1 MSFLKDYFKILA
13 MEMVSSIKYDGV
25 GPFLSD
31 ENHAKPF
38 NPQNTPVRQKFNG
51 YANFYFNGDVSVPGI
66 TDMEKVGD
74 QTVFSSM
81 IKNSDIPSAEMAT
94 DVKNQYNK
102 KRITVTHAEF
112 KPISMSAYDTVDSAW
127 VLLLM
132 KMYAHLFTNP
142 MGQYESTVKT
152 APDPADATKTITTT
166 SLNPKKIPYDVVP
179 SAIPTG
185 STEGPTYGFN
195 SQYSDNNMGYNLL
208 PGSQKYFLNHI
219 DIVMFHSQ
227 RSIVYTMFNPIVTGF
242 TVDGF
247 DHSSS
252 DPVMVNMDISYENFS
267 VKPLVNSFIP
277 EADMERFFKGGG
289 SKTDYELLRSDTEV
303 SGHVYSDGM
312 DPRKQASLKEKKAL
326 WLTPG
331 EEGGDQVSRY
341 SHDQSTSDFWKA
353 IGGSS

>member
-1 MSFLKDYFKILA
+1 MSFLKDFFKILK
-13 MEMVSSIKYDGV
+13 MEMVSSVKYDGAE
-25 GPFLSD
+25 PFLFD

-38 NPQNTPVRQKFNG
+38 NPKNTPVRQKFNG

-66 TDMEKVGD
+66 TDMAQVGD
-74 QTVFSSM
+74 YTVFSSL

-142 MGQYESTVKT
+142 MGQYESSV
-152 APDPADATKTITTT
+152 TTT
-166 SLNPKKIPYDVVP
+166 KGLDGVTTSTTTLNPKKIPYDVVP

-195 SQYSDNNMGYNLL
+195 SQYSDNNMGYNIL
-208 PGSQKYFLNHI
+208 PGNQKYFLDHI
-219 DIVMFHSQ
+219 DIVMFHGQ

-242 TVDGF
+242 NIDGF
-247 DHSSS
+247 DHSSA
-252 DPVMVNMDISYENFS
+252 DPVMVNMDIQYENFS

-277 EADMERFFKGGG
+277 EADMARFLKGGG
-289 SKTDYELLRSDTEV
+289 DKEDYKLIRSEGTDIGNITGTDIDT
-303 SGHVYSDGM
+303 
-312 DPRKQASLKEKKAL
+312 RNQASLREKKAL

-331 EEGGDQVSRY
+331 EANGDQVSRY

-353 IGGSS
+353 IGGNS

>member
-1 MSFLKDYFKILA
+1 
-13 MEMVSSIKYDGV
+13 MEMVSSVKYDGSE
-25 GPFLSD
+25 PFLFD

-66 TDMEKVGD
+66 TDMAQVGD
-74 QTVFSSM
+74 YTVFSSM
-81 IKNSDIPSAEMAT
+81 IKNSDVPSAEMAT

-142 MGQYESTVKT
+142 MGQYESTT
-152 APDPADATKTITTT
+152 TTTTDPNGSGTISTT
-166 SLNPKKIPYDVVP
+166 SLSPKKIPYDVVP

-185 STEGPTYGFN
+185 STNGPTYGFN

-208 PGSQKYFLNHI
+208 PGNQKYFLSHI
-219 DIVMFHSQ
+219 DIVMFHAQ

-247 DHSSS
+247 DHSSA
-252 DPVMVNMDISYENFS
+252 DPVMVNMDIQYENFS

-277 EADMERFFKGGG
+277 EADMERFLKGGG
-289 SKTDYELLRSDTEV
+289 DKLEYKKLRGKGPLPGTESGSAIDT
-303 SGHVYSDGM
+303 
-312 DPRKQASLKEKKAL
+312 RNQASLKEKKAE
-326 WLTPG
+326 WLTPKDAN
-331 EEGGDQVSRY
+331 GDAVSRY
-341 SHDQSTSDFWKA
+341 SHDQGTSDFWKTA
-353 IGGSS
+353 GGGNP

>member
-1 MSFLKDYFKILA
+1 MKVMA
-13 MEMVSSIKYDGV
+13 MEMVSSIKYNDGT
-25 GPFLSD
+25 PFVFD
-31 ENHAKPF
+31 ENHAKTF
-38 NPQNTPVRQKFNG
+38 NPAINPVRQKFNG
-51 YANFYFNGDVSVPGI
+51 YANFYFNGKVSVPGI
-66 TDMEKVGD
+66 SDMDKVGD

-81 IKNSDIPSAEMAT
+81 IKNSDIPSAELST

-102 KRITVTHAEF
+102 KRITVTHSEF

-132 KMYAHLFTNP
+132 KMYAHLFSNP
-142 MGQYESTVKT
+142 IGQYEAGTSGSAIPKT
-152 APDPADATKTITTT
+152 
-166 SLNPKKIPYDVVP
+166 IPYDVVP

-208 PGSQKYFLNHI
+208 PGEQKYFLNHI
-219 DIVMFHSQ
+219 DIVMFHAQ

>member
-1 MSFLKDYFKILA
+1 MSFLKDFMKVMA
-13 MEMVSSIKYDGV
+13 REMVSSLKYNDGT
-25 GPFLSD
+25 PFVFD

-51 YANFYFNGDVSVPGI
+51 YANFYFNGKVSVPGI
-66 TDMEKVGD
+66 SDMDKVGD

-81 IKNSDIPSAEMAT
+81 IKNSDIPSAELST

-142 MGQYESTVKT
+142 LGQYEAGNSGSAIPKT
-152 APDPADATKTITTT
+152 
-166 SLNPKKIPYDVVP
+166 IPYDVVP

-208 PGSQKYFLNHI
+208 PGEQKYFLHHI
-219 DIVMFHSQ
+219 DIVMFHAQ

-247 DHSSS
+247 DHSSA
-252 DPVMVNMDISYENFS
+252 DPVMVNMDISYENFT
-267 VKPLVNSFIP
+267 VKPVVNGFIP
-277 EADMERFFKGGG
+277 EHDMERFLKGGDD
-289 SKTDYELLRSDTEV
+289 KEKYKLLRTGGPLGEINSHDTR
-303 SGHVYSDGM
+303 D
-312 DPRKQASLKEKKAL
+312 QASLQEKTPDFLKPGN
-326 WLTPG
+326 PG
-331 EEGGDQVSRY
+331 ESTSRY
-341 SHDQSTSDFWKA
+341 AHDQSKSDFWKA

>member
-1 MSFLKDYFKILA
+1 MKIA
-13 MEMVSSIKYDGV
+13 AQKMVSSIKYDGV
-25 GPFLSD
+25 EPFLFD

-38 NPQNTPVRQKFNG
+38 NPELTPVRQKFNG
-51 YANFYFNGDVSVPGI
+51 YANFYFNGKVSVPGI
-66 TDMEKVGD
+66 SDMDKVGD

-81 IKNSDIPSAEMAT
+81 IKNSDIPSVEMST

-142 MGQYESTVKT
+142 LGQYEVANGVAT
-152 APDPADATKTITTT
+152 TKT
-166 SLNPKKIPYDVVP
+166 IPYDVVP

-185 STEGPTYGFN
+185 GTEGPTYGFN

-208 PGSQKYFLNHI
+208 PGDQKYFLDHI
-219 DIVMFHSQ
+219 DIVMFHAQ
-227 RSIVYTMFNPIVTGF
+227 RTMVYTMFNPIVTGF

-252 DPVMVNMDISYENFS
+252 DPVMVNMDISYENFTVS
-267 VKPLVNSFIP
+267 PVVNGFIP
-277 EADMERFFKGGG
+277 DHDMERFLKGGG
-289 SKTDYELLRSDTEV
+289 DKTEYEKLRGTGPLGVNTNDTR
-303 SGHVYSDGM
+303 D
-312 DPRKQASLKEKKAL
+312 QASLQEKSLDYLSPTNK
-326 WLTPG
+326 
-331 EEGGDQVSRY
+331 GGDQVSRY

-353 IGGSS
+353 IGGGNP

>member
-1 MSFLKDYFKILA
+1 MSFLKDFMKMMA
-13 MEMVSSIKYDGV
+13 MQMVSSIKYNDGT
-25 GPFLSD
+25 PFVFD

-38 NPQNTPVRQKFNG
+38 IHSNNPVRQKFNG
-51 YANFYFNGDVSVPGI
+51 YANFYFNGKISVPGI
-66 TDMEKVGD
+66 SDMEKVGD

-81 IKNSDIPSAEMAT
+81 IKNSDIPSAELST

-142 MGQYESTVKT
+142 IGQYEAGAEPNTAIPKT
-152 APDPADATKTITTT
+152 
-166 SLNPKKIPYDVVP
+166 IPYDVVP

-208 PGSQKYFLNHI
+208 PGDQKYFLHHI
-219 DIVMFHSQ
+219 DIVMFHAQ

-247 DHSSS
+247 DHSSA
-252 DPVMVNMDISYENFS
+252 DPVMVNMDISYENFT
-267 VKPLVNSFIP
+267 VKPVVNGFIP
-277 EADMERFFKGGG
+277 EADMERFLKAGGD
-289 SKTDYELLRSDTEV
+289 KEDYKRLRGDGPLGENTASSGIDT
-303 SGHVYSDGM
+303 
-312 DPRKQASLKEKKAL
+312 RTQASLQEK
-326 WLTPG
+326 TPEFLAPIESG
-331 EEGGDQVSRY
+331 QSTSRY
-341 SHDQSTSDFWKA
+341 AHDQSKSDFWKA
-353 IGGSS
+353 IGGG